1 METLEELVKK
11 RKGYKYLKKDRY
23 SPYQNYKYN
32 LKNKKEMVCLDLNTD
47 VSEDCGAGWNLATL
61 KWIANNCLKLDGMI
75 LECTIPDEAKI
86 DVPKNSDG
94 KFRTNIIKIKKVH
107 KIHEL
112 FPILKD
118 FETRFKKY
126 KTINPITAVKMP
138 PVEKIKDILNQ
149 VGNKVWDQV
158 RDQVGNQVWDQVGNK
173 VWDQVRICSYMAI
186 VDFLNLNYKHPT
198 FDLIRLGIVVVN
210 ISGVFKVF
218 GKNGK
223 FLGEFDE

>member
-158 RDQVGNQVWDQVGNK
+158 R
-173 VWDQVRICSYMAI
+173 ICSYMAI